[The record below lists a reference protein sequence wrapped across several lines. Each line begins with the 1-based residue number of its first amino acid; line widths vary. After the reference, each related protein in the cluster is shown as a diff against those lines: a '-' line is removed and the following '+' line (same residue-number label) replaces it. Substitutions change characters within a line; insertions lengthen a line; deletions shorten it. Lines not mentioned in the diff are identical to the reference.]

1 VLMVDVDSFKAVN
14 DNGGHDEGDRVL
26 RAIGLAI
33 GAAVRPDDVAARVGG
48 DEFAVLLPATTVQE
62 ACVVGERV
70 RSVIAGGAAAGV
82 SVSVGAATASG
93 DARAALLAADTALYR
108 AKTSGRD
115 RVIAAAPVVALRD

>member
-1 VLMVDVDSFKAVN
+1 
-14 DNGGHDEGDRVL
+14 
-26 RAIGLAI
+26 
-33 GAAVRPDDVAARVGG
+33 
-48 DEFAVLLPATTVQE
+48 VLLPATTVQE

-93 DARAALLAADTALYR
+93 DARAALLAADTALYQ

-115 RVIAAAPVVALRD
+115 RAIAAAPVVALRDSIAPASFQSPS